1 MVIFHSY
8 VSLPEGNMIIL
19 EMDEANQKHTAE
31 KPDKVPWLSRA
42 FTRLASSSGHS
53 SRIN

>member
-42 FTRLASSSGHS
+42 FTLDLLLVLDIHPA
-53 SRIN
+53 